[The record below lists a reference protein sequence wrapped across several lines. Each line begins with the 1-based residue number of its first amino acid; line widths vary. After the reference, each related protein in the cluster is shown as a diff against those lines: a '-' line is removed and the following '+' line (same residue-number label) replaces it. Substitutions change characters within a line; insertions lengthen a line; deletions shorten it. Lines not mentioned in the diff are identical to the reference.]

1 MTADEFQNQKTL
13 QKKAPTFLHKTK
25 PSYLS
30 KATNLRLI
38 NPLNVSTIYDI
49 NAIAIKR
56 YIQSAGLEAANFKW
70 CDHA

>member
-1 MTADEFQNQKTL
+1 MKADEFQKPEDS
-13 QKKAPTFLHKTK
+13 PTFLHKTK
-25 PSYLS
+25 PSCLS
-30 KATNLRLI
+30 KPMNLQLI

-49 NAIAIKR
+49 NRIAIKR